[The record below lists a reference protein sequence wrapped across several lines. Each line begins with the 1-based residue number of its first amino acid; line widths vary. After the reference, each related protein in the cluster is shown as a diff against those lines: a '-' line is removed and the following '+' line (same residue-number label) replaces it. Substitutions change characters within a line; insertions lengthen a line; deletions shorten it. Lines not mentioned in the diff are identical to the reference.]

1 MIETSISLKAIF
13 LTFFVLVF
21 AGCADNE
28 ICAVWTEGV
37 TDPETGRAI
46 HTLTVKN
53 APEGTDWNI
62 WFTSNH
68 IYIGDDLEGAEGSI
82 SLHHG
87 CWYKMTPK
95 EREGKDL
102 VLKYTDR
109 PLQRHCWAPEGFV
122 LEHDGKAVALDAEYV
137 FLPSERIQ
145 DFAYNQV
152 ETHVWDMIPSLKNVA
167 VSEGTTRLETVPAA
181 QIVPADKAGW
191 YRITLDGTCKVE
203 AADEDGAW
211 YAKVT
216 LDNLKRNAGGNEIPN
231 MIIEDWPDMG
241 YRGFMLDISRNFTT
255 RDNILRFID
264 LLAHYKVNIFHL
276 HFGDDEG
283 WRVEIEKFPELT
295 AYGAHH
301 AFPHRNEA
309 GEYVEEE
316 YLMPSYNGS
325 IDPDDM
331 SSSANGYLTKE
342 DYIEIL
348 KYAWERRIKVIP
360 EFDTPGHSRAAI
372 KAMDAYSER
381 VGSDEF
387 RLSDPEDRSEYCSV
401 QYYKDNALNVAMP
414 STYRFIEVVFDELIA
429 YHKEAGAPLPAIHV
443 GGDEV
448 AKGAWTASPACLKI
462 MEERGWDNVELM
474 KSYYIEKVLDIA
486 EARGVKIAG
495 WQEVVMDL
503 EDHVYE
509 RLKKN
514 LYSVNFW
521 HTGHGQEEYPYQY
534 ANDGVPTVLSNMTNT
549 YVDFAYTP
557 DKTERG
563 LSWGGFVDERRSFSL
578 LPYDIYRSVRWDDHG
593 RIRDISTLPDG
604 KTPLKARENVIGVQ
618 AQLWT
623 ETVRCFDH
631 VTSYV
636 FPKVCG
642 VFERAWN
649 ASPSWEG
656 TTQADDPAFLQELD
670 RYYSTVVSHEIPY
683 YDEMQI
689 AYRQRKRSA
698 IMTFSQVLDR
708 DRSKYAVNNFAE
720 DDKYTMLQ
728 PYETVSVKEPK
739 GRKVKNIIFM
749 IGDGMGLE
757 QISAAWV
764 CNGGKLNLD
773 NFTNVGIQRTYSANK
788 LVTDSAA
795 AGTALATGHKTDNGM
810 ISMTPDTVAVK
821 SLAEEAMEKG
831 KRTGAAVTCR
841 VNDATPAVFFS
852 HSASRKNQE
861 DIVEQMAGSGVYFL
875 AGGGTKFWRDRED
888 GKDISEDVK
897 ARGYSYVETKE
908 DLMAVENGPVIAL
921 MDTYELK
928 PSLDRGDILP
938 ASVTKA
944 LELLDNR
951 KGFFLMI
958 EGSMIDDGGHD
969 NKAGHTMEEIFDFD
983 RTLGIVLEWA
993 AKDGQ
998 TLVIVTADHA
1008 TGGMTLLS
1016 GSIDEKR
1023 IRVNYSTTGH
1033 NGIALPVFAWGPH
1046 SEDFVGIYENTELS
1060 DRIRALIR

>member
-1 MIETSISLKAIF
+1 MKRFLISI
-13 LTFFVLVF
+13 VL
-21 AGCADNE
+21 
-28 ICAVWTEGV
+28 
-37 TDPETGRAI
+37 
-46 HTLTVKN
+46 
-53 APEGTDWNI
+53 
-62 WFTSNH
+62 
-68 IYIGDDLEGAEGSI
+68 
-82 SLHHG
+82 
-87 CWYKMTPK
+87 
-95 EREGKDL
+95 
-102 VLKYTDR
+102 
-109 PLQRHCWAPEGFV
+109 
-122 LEHDGKAVALDAEYV
+122 
-137 FLPSERIQ
+137 
-145 DFAYNQV
+145 
-152 ETHVWDMIPSLKNVA
+152 
-167 VSEGTTRLETVPAA
+167 
-181 QIVPADKAGW
+181 
-191 YRITLDGTCKVE
+191 
-203 AADEDGAW
+203 
-211 YAKVT
+211 
-216 LDNLKRNAGGNEIPN
+216 
-231 MIIEDWPDMG
+231 
-241 YRGFMLDISRNFTT
+241 
-255 RDNILRFID
+255 
-264 LLAHYKVNIFHL
+264 LL
-276 HFGDDEG
+276 G
-283 WRVEIEKFPELT
+283 
-295 AYGAHH
+295 
-301 AFPHRNEA
+301 
-309 GEYVEEE
+309 
-316 YLMPSYNGS
+316 
-325 IDPDDM
+325 
-331 SSSANGYLTKE
+331 
-342 DYIEIL
+342 
-348 KYAWERRIKVIP
+348 
-360 EFDTPGHSRAAI
+360 
-372 KAMDAYSER
+372 
-381 VGSDEF
+381 
-387 RLSDPEDRSEYCSV
+387 
-401 QYYKDNALNVAMP
+401 
-414 STYRFIEVVFDELIA
+414 
-429 YHKEAGAPLPAIHV
+429 
-443 GGDEV
+443 
-448 AKGAWTASPACLKI
+448 
-462 MEERGWDNVELM
+462 
-474 KSYYIEKVLDIA
+474 
-486 EARGVKIAG
+486 
-495 WQEVVMDL
+495 
-503 EDHVYE
+503 
-509 RLKKN
+509 
-514 LYSVNFW
+514 
-521 HTGHGQEEYPYQY
+521 
-534 ANDGVPTVLSNMTNT
+534 
-549 YVDFAYTP
+549 
-557 DKTERG
+557 
-563 LSWGGFVDERRSFSL
+563 
-578 LPYDIYRSVRWDDHG
+578 
-593 RIRDISTLPDG
+593 
-604 KTPLKARENVIGVQ
+604 
-618 AQLWT
+618 
-623 ETVRCFDH
+623 
-631 VTSYV
+631 
-636 FPKVCG
+636 
-642 VFERAWN
+642 
-649 ASPSWEG
+649 
-656 TTQADDPAFLQELD
+656 
-670 RYYSTVVSHEIPY
+670 
-683 YDEMQI
+683 
-689 AYRQRKRSA
+689 SA

-708 DRSKYAVNNFAE
+708 DRSKYAVNNFAD

-897 ARGYSYVETKE
+897 ARGYYYVETKE

>member
-1 MIETSISLKAIF
+1 MKRFLISI
-13 LTFFVLVF
+13 VL
-21 AGCADNE
+21 
-28 ICAVWTEGV
+28 
-37 TDPETGRAI
+37 
-46 HTLTVKN
+46 L
-53 APEGTDWNI
+53 
-62 WFTSNH
+62 
-68 IYIGDDLEGAEGSI
+68 LGS
-82 SLHHG
+82 
-87 CWYKMTPK
+87 
-95 EREGKDL
+95 
-102 VLKYTDR
+102 V
-109 PLQRHCWAPEGFV
+109 
-122 LEHDGKAVALDAEYV
+122 
-137 FLPSERIQ
+137 
-145 DFAYNQV
+145 
-152 ETHVWDMIPSLKNVA
+152 
-167 VSEGTTRLETVPAA
+167 
-181 QIVPADKAGW
+181 
-191 YRITLDGTCKVE
+191 
-203 AADEDGAW
+203 
-211 YAKVT
+211 
-216 LDNLKRNAGGNEIPN
+216 
-231 MIIEDWPDMG
+231 
-241 YRGFMLDISRNFTT
+241 
-255 RDNILRFID
+255 
-264 LLAHYKVNIFHL
+264 
-276 HFGDDEG
+276 
-283 WRVEIEKFPELT
+283 
-295 AYGAHH
+295 
-301 AFPHRNEA
+301 
-309 GEYVEEE
+309 
-316 YLMPSYNGS
+316 
-325 IDPDDM
+325 
-331 SSSANGYLTKE
+331 
-342 DYIEIL
+342 
-348 KYAWERRIKVIP
+348 
-360 EFDTPGHSRAAI
+360 
-372 KAMDAYSER
+372 
-381 VGSDEF
+381 
-387 RLSDPEDRSEYCSV
+387 
-401 QYYKDNALNVAMP
+401 
-414 STYRFIEVVFDELIA
+414 
-429 YHKEAGAPLPAIHV
+429 
-443 GGDEV
+443 
-448 AKGAWTASPACLKI
+448 
-462 MEERGWDNVELM
+462 
-474 KSYYIEKVLDIA
+474 
-486 EARGVKIAG
+486 
-495 WQEVVMDL
+495 
-503 EDHVYE
+503 
-509 RLKKN
+509 
-514 LYSVNFW
+514 
-521 HTGHGQEEYPYQY
+521 
-534 ANDGVPTVLSNMTNT
+534 
-549 YVDFAYTP
+549 
-557 DKTERG
+557 
-563 LSWGGFVDERRSFSL
+563 
-578 LPYDIYRSVRWDDHG
+578 
-593 RIRDISTLPDG
+593 
-604 KTPLKARENVIGVQ
+604 
-618 AQLWT
+618 
-623 ETVRCFDH
+623 
-631 VTSYV
+631 
-636 FPKVCG
+636 
-642 VFERAWN
+642 
-649 ASPSWEG
+649 
-656 TTQADDPAFLQELD
+656 
-670 RYYSTVVSHEIPY
+670 
-683 YDEMQI
+683 
-689 AYRQRKRSA
+689 